1 MGMEQR
7 WRTALG
13 ALAIGALVL
22 LPTAGAV
29 AQQQKVKIREAH
41 TGTLFMAPVYIAE
54 AAGYMA
60 EQGIDLELN
69 EVDSGAL
76 GIAALVAGEVQFF
89 DADPFQAVQL
99 QAQGKQILFI
109 YNLTKRVTLD
119 MVMHPE
125 VARAKNV
132 NRGTPIAQRFAA
144 LRGLKLGVTRPGA
157 ATDVYMRYY
166 LKRAG
171 MDPDRDVSLVA
182 IGGGGSLLAALRTR
196 QIDAFHLS
204 APTPYLAQRDGFG
217 EVVVKSSAG
226 DVPELDNFLYTGI
239 SVHKDY
245 ADKNPD
251 VLRRWIKAVN
261 QANTLMRQDQAAAVT
276 HLRKHFPRM
285 DPAVLTLALREI
297 IPALSEDGMMNEQM
311 MQKHLTFLVE
321 TGQTT
326 ARASAKEGVLWT
338 NAYITK

>member
-1 MGMEQR
+1 MDLAR
-7 WRTALG
+7 RTGVG
-13 ALAIGALVL
+13 ALILAGL
-22 LPTAGAV
+22 LFASLTEGQ
-29 AQQQKVKIREAH
+29 AQQQRVKISEAH

-54 AAGYMA
+54 AAGYMT
-60 EQGIDLELN
+60 EQGIDLELT

-76 GIAALVAGEVQFF
+76 GIAALVSGQVQFF

-99 QAQGKQILFI
+99 LAQNKRILFI

-125 VARAKNV
+125 VTRTKNV
-132 NRGTPIAQRFAA
+132 SRSTPIAGRFAA

-171 MDPDRDVSLVA
+171 MEPDRDVQIVA
-182 IGGGGSLLAALRTR
+182 VGGGASLLAALRTR

-204 APTPYLAQRDGFG
+204 APTPYLAERDGFG
-217 EVVVKSSAG
+217 AIVVKSSAG

-245 ADKNPD
+245 ADNP
-251 VLRRWIKAVN
+251 RS
-261 QANTLMRQDQAAAVT
+261 
-276 HLRKHFPRM
+276 PR
-285 DPAVLTLALREI
+285 
-297 IPALSEDGMMNEQM
+297 
-311 MQKHLTFLVE
+311 
-321 TGQTT
+321 TGP
-326 ARASAKEGVLWT
+326 
-338 NAYITK
+338 

>member
-1 MGMEQR
+1 MNLTR
-7 WRTALG
+7 RTGVG
-13 ALAIGALVL
+13 ALILAGL
-22 LPTAGAV
+22 LFASLTEGQ
-29 AQQQKVKIREAH
+29 AQQQRVKISEAH

-54 AAGYMA
+54 AAGYMT
-60 EQGIDLELN
+60 EQGIDLELT

-76 GIAALVAGEVQFF
+76 GIAALVAGQVQFF

-99 QAQGKQILFI
+99 LAQDKRILFI

-125 VARAKNV
+125 VARTKNV
-132 NRGTPIAQRFAA
+132 SRSTPIAGRFAA

-171 MDPDRDVSLVA
+171 MEPDRDVQIVA
-182 IGGGGSLLAALRTR
+182 VGGGASLLAALRTR

-204 APTPYLAQRDGFG
+204 APTPYLAERDGFG
-217 EVVVKSSAG
+217 TVVVKSSAG

-261 QANTLMRQDQAAAVT
+261 RANALMRQDQAAAVR
-276 HLRKHFPRM
+276 HLQKHFPRM

-297 IPALSEDGMMNEQM
+297 IPALSEDGTMNEQM
-311 MQKHLTFLVE
+311 MQKHLDFLVE

-326 ARASAKEGVLWT
+326 SKPSAKEGALWT